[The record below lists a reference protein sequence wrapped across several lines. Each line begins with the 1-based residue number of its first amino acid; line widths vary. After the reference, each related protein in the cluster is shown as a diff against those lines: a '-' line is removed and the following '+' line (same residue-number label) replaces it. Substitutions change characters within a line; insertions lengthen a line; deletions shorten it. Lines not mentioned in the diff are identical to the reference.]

1 MIVNNVVSELPDTVA
16 HFQQL
21 TVRFHWYLQILLNI
35 SINLA
40 TGVVII
46 LLFARSVHS
55 KYVVFD
61 VAFSIVIS
69 IDEALI
75 SFDYYADDVCK
86 HNLMMIVC
94 ICHDRHSCVCHFQR
108 WRSATQRAN
117 VCFLPPTI
125 RRGPGEPGTAHI
137 QIAPSPTCSRLSAD
151 AAACRPMQPRRPM
164 QLMYLTSRASLVTH
178 CAAMTRGKVTRFVT
192 KPALHSA
199 SSSTHPIVFTDTA
212 LPMS

>member
-1 MIVNNVVSELPDTVA
+1 MIVIHVFVIFKDGVA
-16 HFQQL
+16 
-21 TVRFHWYLQILLNI
+21 R
-35 SINLA
+35 
-40 TGVVII
+40 
-46 LLFARSVHS
+46 
-55 KYVVFD
+55 
-61 VAFSIVIS
+61 
-69 IDEALI
+69 
-75 SFDYYADDVCK
+75 
-86 HNLMMIVC
+86 
-94 ICHDRHSCVCHFQR
+94 
-108 WRSATQRAN
+108 RSALMFVFSHPRFDEVQVSLA
-117 VCFLPPTI
+117 
-125 RRGPGEPGTAHI
+125 AHI

>member
-1 MIVNNVVSELPDTVA
+1 MRAQQGLQMIVNNVVSELPDTVA

-21 TVRFHWYLQILLNI
+21 TVRFHWYLQLLLNI

-117 VCFLPPTI
+117 VCFLPPATQ
-125 RRGPGEPGTAHI
+125 RA
-137 QIAPSPTCSRLSAD
+137 QPTFRLHPVPH
-151 AAACRPMQPRRPM
+151 AAACQPMQPLVGRC
-164 QLMYLTSRASLVTH
+164 SRGGQCS
-178 CAAMTRGKVTRFVT
+178 
-192 KPALHSA
+192 
-199 SSSTHPIVFTDTA
+199 
-212 LPMS
+212 